1 MMYNYQ
7 GLEALLKQAG
17 LNKSDLTKTLNI
29 SSRNIAKIAKGEK
42 IVASVIN
49 KLCIFLIAQKTVS
62 SL

>member
-1 MMYNYQ
+1 MYNYQ

-29 SSRNIAKIAKGEK
+29 SSRTIAKIAKGEK
-42 IVASVIN
+42 IAVSVIN

>member
-29 SSRNIAKIAKGEK
+29 SSRTIAKIAKGEK
-42 IVASVIN
+42 IAVSVIN